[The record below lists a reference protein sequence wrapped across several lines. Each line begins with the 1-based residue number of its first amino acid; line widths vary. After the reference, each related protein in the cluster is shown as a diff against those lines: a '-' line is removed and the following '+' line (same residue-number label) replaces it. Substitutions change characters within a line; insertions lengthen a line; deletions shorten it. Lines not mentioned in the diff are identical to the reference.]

1 MSGVKIPAFSRP
13 SHTLTPGEGLFPAD
27 GLFSCR
33 DRDLMGRDSRVPSA
47 RRRSGRET
55 GAQSLRITDR
65 RQAIRTATML
75 AKAGDII
82 LIAGKGH
89 EDYQIIGRE
98 KQHFDDKEE
107 VREAFGGIQNSK
119 FKIQN

>member
-1 MSGVKIPAFSRP
+1 MAGV
-13 SHTLTPGEGLFPAD
+13 
-27 GLFSCR
+27 
-33 DRDLMGRDSRVPSA
+33 
-47 RRRSGRET
+47 ET

-107 VREAFGGIQNSK
+107 VREAFEFIC
-119 FKIQN
+119 